1 MDNPIISIIV
11 LSWNRELLLRN
22 TILSLL
28 VTTKYNFEIFIVDN
42 ASTDGSKEWL
52 QVFSN
57 FYPSIK
63 VFFLDENIGGEAF
76 NIPLSE
82 VKGKYVLFS
91 ENDLEYLP
99 GWDEYMIHQFES
111 FPELGQLSPFAPNPM
126 REIGEV
132 WIDKP
137 FEIIKEKDK
146 ILLKAV
152 NNVTTTCLVKMK
164 LMEQGLKWTNLLS
177 KDGLFKFPADGTFS
191 SDVNAMGYSV
201 AWSDSYKAINWGFN
215 QRIIARERE
224 YYSKNWK
231 EKSNYGIDGINLTS
245 EKKSGIDNQDLYS
258 MQQQIVNL
266 QIENY
271 DLKQKDLMRKMFTL
285 ENESMQFYFDLG
297 KGFSEEASLKIPIQQ
312 NKKRYE
318 FPLDPSKNYRQF
330 RIDISDHPVR
340 AILKRIFVLDVDNK
354 EYALDINHSNSIKL
368 NESEYIFPYSDPQ
381 FYCEILF
388 SEQLKLNSFVIEFVE
403 IKSDP
408 QLYQN
413 ALRIA
418 NTEKESL
425 IQEKNS
431 QIQEKQWRI
440 NSLQDS
446 KSYALG
452 FLFLHPFRKQGWKNF
467 LNIFKKE
474 IV

>member
-1 MDNPIISIIV
+1 
-11 LSWNRELLLRN
+11 
-22 TILSLL
+22 
-28 VTTKYNFEIFIVDN
+28 
-42 ASTDGSKEWL
+42 
-52 QVFSN
+52 
-57 FYPSIK
+57 
-63 VFFLDENIGGEAF
+63 
-76 NIPLSE
+76 
-82 VKGKYVLFS
+82 
-91 ENDLEYLP
+91 
-99 GWDEYMIHQFES
+99 MIHQFES